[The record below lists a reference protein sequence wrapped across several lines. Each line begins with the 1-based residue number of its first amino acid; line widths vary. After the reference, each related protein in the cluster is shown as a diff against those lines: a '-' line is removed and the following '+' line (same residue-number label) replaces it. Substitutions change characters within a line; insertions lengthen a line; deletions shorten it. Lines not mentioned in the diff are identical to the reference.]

1 MESEFEYMLS
11 QKNILERY
19 EYLKSIMKHYK
30 VTYDKNS
37 LTMKELLVDITKII
51 KPLAGN
57 SNEKDVK
64 EVDLFFRILVKNS
77 IRLDKNSIEF
87 KVLSHF
93 IQKGFDLF
101 VNILKAKKVT
111 TLKEYVSLL
120 LDFLIEKKEILK
132 KFNLTNQVVENC
144 LNLTEFVNVMQ
155 SKSMKSK
162 KNILFFFVLLFF
174 SKFVKENDQ
183 IIYEEIKNYLKENE
197 IKKFY
202 KKLEKEKLKKEECNE
217 NKKSEDKKEECNEN
231 KKSEDKKEECN
242 ENKNNEDKKEECNE
256 NKNNEDKKKECN
268 DELENKNNINEIVIE
283 EKEKEKKDIVDDF
296 SNHLMQNTDDSS
308 TVEKKKSGSDSE
320 SNNSSSSQ
328 NKDSILE
335 EKVIHLKDNNQY
347 NNNEVLCM
355 IQKLSEEIEKLRESS
370 RKEIEDLKR
379 KEELS
384 KNERESSKKEI
395 EDLKRKEELSKNE
408 RESSRKEIESS
419 KKEIEDLKR
428 KEELSKN
435 ERESSRKEIE
445 DLKRKEEL
453 SKKEIEDLK
462 RNVDLL
468 NNNNKELR
476 EQVKSLD
483 KKLSLSLLINSLSS
497 QRDTY
502 KKALELLLKHVIS
515 EYKLEI
521 TLTEGEPLWKY
532 TKEVSGQI
540 SELNKKEKNEKNK
553 KLVEGLLSL
562 LFCKDYANCIVHGK
576 GKLTEEIKKSY
587 KEKDVIPFISVAS
600 YENMKTVTLQFFGN
614 TVNQLEDFKF
624 INSILREKTKNWKDL
639 NDFNYSRY
647 LTENGIED
655 KVIIE
660 DFNSI
665 IKIMEDSDLS
675 KKVDIELEK

>member
-37 LTMKELLVDITKII
+37 LTMKELLVDISKII

-57 SNEKDVK
+57 SNEKVVK
-64 EVDLFFRILVKNS
+64 EVDLIFRILVKNS

-101 VNILKAKKVT
+101 VDILKAKKVT

-120 LDFLIEKKEILK
+120 LDFLIEKKEILE

-231 KKSEDKKEECN
+231 KK
-242 ENKNNEDKKEECNE
+242 
-256 NKNNEDKKKECN
+256 NEDKKKEYN

-283 EKEKEKKDIVDDF
+283 EKEKEKKDIAEDF
-296 SNHLMQNTDDSS
+296 SNHLMLNTDDSS

-355 IQKLSEEIEKLRESS
+355 IQKLTEEIEKLRESS
-370 RKEIEDLKR
+370 RKEIDELKR

-408 RESSRKEIESS
+408 IESSRKEIES
-419 KKEIEDLKR
+419 
-428 KEELSKN
+428 
-435 ERESSRKEIE
+435 
-445 DLKRKEEL
+445 

-502 KKALELLLKHVIS
+502 KKTLELLLKHVIS
-515 EYKLEI
+515 EYKLGI

-532 TKEVSGQI
+532 TKEVCGQI

-624 INSILREKTKNWKDL
+624 INSILREKTKNWKDQKDL
-639 NDFNYSRY
+639 NYSRY

-655 KVIIE
+655 KVLIE

-665 IKIMEDSDLS
+665 IEIMEDSHLS